1 MFLVS
6 IENPSAPYLVLPR
19 TGEAHTGVT
28 MALEFGQLSFPMVR
42 TYWNCTTT
50 ATGLQQELV
59 NDNDSGRLSGWCTMR
74 LDKQGVLPTMALR
87 PHDEACC
94 IPNYA
99 ALRALALPLAA

>member
-28 MALEFGQLSFPMVR
+28 MALEPGQLSFPVVR
-42 TYWNCTTT
+42 ACWTYTTT

-59 NDNDSGRLSGWCTMR
+59 NDNDSGRLSSWYTTG

-87 PHDEACC
+87 PHAEACC
-94 IPNYA
+94 ILNYA